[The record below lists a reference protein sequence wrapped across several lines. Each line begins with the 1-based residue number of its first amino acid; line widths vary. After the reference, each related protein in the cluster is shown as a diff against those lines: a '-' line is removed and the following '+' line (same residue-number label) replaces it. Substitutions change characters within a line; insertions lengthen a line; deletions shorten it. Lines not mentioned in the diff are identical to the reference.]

1 MPGQTE
7 CHLVPV
13 RSQFANSPPSTASP
27 SSAMF
32 FFFFFE
38 HDSGRVDA
46 KRDNLV
52 KPVETRRAAPGSHAP
67 THPRK
72 RPSHIHARAQP
83 NAELIV
89 GAWVPGCLGAWVP
102 GCLGGLLAAPGHR
115 GGSNRGSPE
124 SSASQKAIYQESYFP
139 QRGCDNDRRRT
150 ARLTSDVENM
160 PVRAENSFASASACC
175 CSSSISSIVIG
186 SWRVHE
192 AQGTSFFSGRQP
204 RGTSSGTE
212 TGTGKI
218 QEQGKFRNRCGV
230 CIHSGRTICHFLLP
244 RRPTPMPTPP
254 NCFSLFA
261 DDHQP
266 RLAER
271 YSPPTPPPLSRLPS
285 YGPSIGRHGARV
297 CFPRIHTDPCHLAD
311 GRRRETKEEKKGR
324 TRHLD
329 LEWTAGPPPIL
340 TSPAW
345 TTRKTSHTSM
355 SPRWTSSGPTIATE
369 GGWECKVRTPPPP
382 SRRACV
388 HPASPLSKSARLR
401 DLPDRDWD
409 WALDQPFAQSP
420 WSPFRDEL
428 VAKTAA
434 AGLPLSLIARPRPSV
449 SLPSGQPAPRPA
461 LRVPDA
467 ATAGHRW

>member
-1 MPGQTE
+1 MRNKG
-7 CHLVPV
+7 
-13 RSQFANSPPSTASP
+13 RASFLAA
-27 SSAMF
+27 S
-32 FFFFFE
+32 
-38 HDSGRVDA
+38 H
-46 KRDNLV
+46 
-52 KPVETRRAAPGSHAP
+52 AAP
-67 THPRK
+67 
-72 RPSHIHARAQP
+72 
-83 NAELIV
+83 
-89 GAWVPGCLGAWVP
+89 
-102 GCLGGLLAAPGHR
+102 
-115 GGSNRGSPE
+115 
-124 SSASQKAIYQESYFP
+124 
-139 QRGCDNDRRRT
+139 
-150 ARLTSDVENM
+150 
-160 PVRAENSFASASACC
+160 
-175 CSSSISSIVIG
+175 
-186 SWRVHE
+186 
-192 AQGTSFFSGRQP
+192 
-204 RGTSSGTE
+204 
-212 TGTGKI
+212 I
-218 QEQGKFRNRCGV
+218 QEQKQEQEKFRNRCGV

-244 RRPTPMPTPP
+244 PSSAHAHAHAAQLL
-254 NCFSLFA
+254 FAFFA

-311 GRRRETKEEKKGR
+311 GKKEGEEGRKKKGR

-329 LEWTAGPPPIL
+329 LEWTTGHPPIL

-355 SPRWTSSGPTIATE
+355 SPRWTSSGPIIATE

-388 HPASPLSKSARLR
+388 HPASPLSKSAHLR

-409 WALDQPFAQSP
+409 WDLDQPFVQSP
-420 WSPFRDEL
+420 WSPCRDEL

-434 AGLPLSLIARPRPSV
+434 AGLPLSLIARPLPSV

-467 ATAGHRW
+467 ATAGHCW